1 MSVDEGRVEEELKRA
16 DDEELSLCRPLEDEV
31 LVPAL
36 PLEIVSNLAF
46 FHRIWEHTG
55 CLSLVHCINCF
66 PNYDQHSMAEQHS
79 FASRYFPRRM
89 TFDPVSRTP
98 ETTVPVDY

>member
-1 MSVDEGRVEEELKRA
+1 MSVDEGRVDEELKRA
-16 DDEELSLCRPLEDEV
+16 DDEELSFCLPLEDEV

-36 PLEIVSNLAF
+36 PLETISNLAS
-46 FHRIWEHTG
+46 FHRISEQTG
-55 CLSLVHCINCF
+55 CLNLVHYINCF

-89 TFDPVSRTP
+89 TFDPASQKP
-98 ETTVPVDY
+98 ETTVPGDY